1 MLTEPPTSHTP
12 GVRPRVKQHGRG
24 GEPQN
29 GYSGTPE
36 SCPCGDMSTSVMSP
50 SGLPPAAAA
59 SIGQASASPRPC
71 RGATLTLPAWTVPPT
86 AALQQACPWVPT
98 AGPPQLQLRTKV
110 PGRHGNPSGWRPV
123 RGAHL
128 LLHMDN
134 LVPKCCG
141 STSRGVT
148 SAVSCVLPTPCRGS
162 RVRSLQP
169 PRPQDAH
176 SFPASTA

>member
-71 RGATLTLPAWTVPPT
+71 RGATLTLPHGQPCAQVLWLYLQRGHLGRELRPPNPVSGLKGSQPPAAPAPGCTQLSGFHGLGSRWAPDRTVP
-86 AALQQACPWVPT
+86 QAKDT
-98 AGPPQLQLRTKV
+98 LL
-110 PGRHGNPSGWRPV
+110 PSSFS
-123 RGAHL
+123 
-128 LLHMDN
+128 
-134 LVPKCCG
+134 G
-141 STSRGVT
+141 SETGET
-148 SAVSCVLPTPCRGS
+148 VSE
-162 RVRSLQP
+162 
-169 PRPQDAH
+169 
-176 SFPASTA
+176 